1 MRFERAGASRR
12 LAAEFLGCALLN
24 AVVIGSGIA
33 AQRLSPGDVGLQLLE
48 NVFAICLALPVLIL
62 VFGPLSGA
70 HFNPLVS
77 LIESVSGGRSWGDT
91 AMYIPAQVVG
101 SIAGAILANLMFG
114 VPAINISTTERL
126 SGSHVL
132 GEVVATAGLI
142 LVIFALARTDRGAVA
157 PAAIAAYI
165 AAACFFT
172 SSCSFVNPAITI
184 GRAFSDSFAGIAP
197 GSVPGYIA
205 AQLCGAA
212 VGMVLVWWLF
222 PTTSETRRAA
232 QIRSSSTS
240 SG

>member
-12 LAAEFLGCALLN
+12 LAAEFLGCVLLN

-62 VFGPLSGA
+62 VFAPLSGA

-77 LIESVSGGRSWGDT
+77 LVESFSGGRSWGDT
-91 AMYIPAQVVG
+91 ALYIPCQILG
-101 SIAGAILANLMFG
+101 SIAGAIVANLMFG
-114 VPAINISTTERL
+114 VPAISISTTDRL
-126 SGSHVL
+126 SGPHFL

-157 PAAIAAYI
+157 PAAVAAYI

-184 GRAFSDSFAGIAP
+184 GRVFSDSFAGIAP

-205 AQLCGAA
+205 AQFCGAA
-212 VGMVLVWWLF
+212 IGVVLVWWLF
-222 PTTSETRRAA
+222 PTRQSVA